1 MDGVVDANDQCA
13 ETAKDAKVDDAG
25 CEPDT
30 DGDGVKDS
38 KDQCA
43 DSVADIAVT
52 ESGCEA
58 DSDDDGVMDSKDQCS
73 NSKAGIKIGDD
84 GCEADTDNDGV
95 VDSKDQCASAQYVV
109 VDNKGCEIDTDKDG
123 LIDSKDDCPESEPGA
138 KVGKDGCVPPVDTD
152 KDGIADIYDVCPDN
166 KSAAKVDEMGCEEGK
181 NIVLKGVQFK
191 TDSAELTQES
201 VDILSA
207 LADRLSQYPAMPLEI
222 AGHTDSL
229 GDEAYNQ
236 WLSEQR
242 AAAVKQFL
250 VTHGIAEKML
260 TAVGYGPSKPIT
272 KNETPSQRFVNRR
285 VELRR
290 K

>member
-1 MDGVVDANDQCA
+1 M
-13 ETAKDAKVDDAG
+13 
-25 CEPDT
+25 
-30 DGDGVKDS
+30 
-38 KDQCA
+38 
-43 DSVADIAVT
+43 
-52 ESGCEA
+52 
-58 DSDDDGVMDSKDQCS
+58 
-73 NSKAGIKIGDD
+73 
-84 GCEADTDNDGV
+84 
-95 VDSKDQCASAQYVV
+95 DQCASAQYVV
-109 VDNKGCEIDTDKDG
+109 VDKKGCEIDTDKDG
-123 LIDSKDDCPESEPGA
+123 LIDSKDNCPESAPNA

-152 KDGIADIYDVCPDN
+152 EDGIADIYDVCPTSIDT
-166 KSAAKVDEMGCEEGK
+166 AKVDEMGCDTGK

-201 VDILSA
+201 VDILST
-207 LADRLSQYPAMPLEI
+207 LADRLLQYPAIPMEV
-222 AGHTDSL
+222 AGHTDNL

-250 VTHGIAEKML
+250 VNHGIAEKIL
-260 TAVGYGPSKPIT
+260 GAVGYGPSKPIT